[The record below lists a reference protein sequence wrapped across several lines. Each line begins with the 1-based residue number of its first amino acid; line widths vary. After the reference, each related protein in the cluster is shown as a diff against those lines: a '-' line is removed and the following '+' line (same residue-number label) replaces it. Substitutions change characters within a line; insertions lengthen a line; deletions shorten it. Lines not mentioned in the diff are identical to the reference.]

1 VWNNGGLETKL
12 IAKLLLLFAAK
23 NKQPR
28 EPLGNFSLHCNM
40 YLCLL
45 PGGLAT
51 DFIAPEWRGIHTVRM
66 VLADGFLWVAPID
79 LARLRAS

>member
-1 VWNNGGLETKL
+1 
-12 IAKLLLLFAAK
+12 
-23 NKQPR
+23 
-28 EPLGNFSLHCNM
+28 M